1 MPINIFNQLEKMN
14 VDIFLMT
21 AFLYKQVASQVVLVV
36 KNLPANARDSSLIPG
51 LGRSTRAG
59 NGNFL
64 QYPCLEN
71 FMDGG
76 ALQAN
81 SPWGCK
87 ESDMTKHSTYKQISL
102 KYIIHNNMKSP
113 FLEAITNFGNKK
125 PTCQNHSKL
134 SEIWGTCEKQ
144 TKKIP

>member
-1 MPINIFNQLEKMN
+1 MPINIFNQLEKIN
-14 VDIFLMT
+14 VASFFFFLLT
-21 AFLYKQVASQVVLVV
+21 AFLYKQVTSQLVLVV
-36 KNLPANARDSSLIPG
+36 KNLPANARDAGLIPG
-51 LGRSTRAG
+51 LGRSPGAG

-87 ESDMTKHSTYKQISL
+87 ESNMTEHSTFKHTSFKDIV
-102 KYIIHNNMKSP
+102 HNNMKSH
-113 FLEAITNFGNKK
+113 F
-125 PTCQNHSKL
+125 
-134 SEIWGTCEKQ
+134 
-144 TKKIP
+144 